1 MAVRPVA
8 AAVAAAAAD
17 VEGAALKAQSSWYV
31 YLIECRDGSL
41 YTGIAVDVARRY
53 ARHVAGTGARYTRSH
68 PPSRLLGQCACAN
81 RSEASI
87 AEYRIKQL
95 TPAQK
100 RGLCASWNA
109 DAVVDAVCDHN
120 NAHNNCSNPQ
130 TDTAQTSVRR

>member
-1 MAVRPVA
+1 MS
-8 AAVAAAAAD
+8 
-17 VEGAALKAQSSWYV
+17 KTQSSWYV

-53 ARHVAGTGARYTRSH
+53 AKHAAGTGARYTRSH
-68 PPSRLLGQCACAN
+68 PPLRLLGQCAYPG

-87 AEYRIKQL
+87 AEYRLKRL

-109 DAVVDAVCDHN
+109 DADAMRDPD
-120 NAHNNCSNPQ
+120 NACGRPRADI
-130 TDTAQTSVRR
+130 TPASVRSQGMPATCPGK

>member
-1 MAVRPVA
+1 MSKAQT
-8 AAVAAAAAD
+8 
-17 VEGAALKAQSSWYV
+17 LKPQSSWYV

-53 ARHVAGTGARYTRSH
+53 AKHVAGTGARYTRSH
-68 PPSRLLGQCACAN
+68 PPLRLLGHCAYPG
-81 RSEASI
+81 RSEAST

-100 RGLCASWNA
+100 HALCITWNTGGIA
-109 DAVVDAVCDHN
+109 NPACDQN
-120 NAHNNCSNPQ
+120 NAHSNCSSPQ